1 MYGGLVMPLVLPDF
15 RTNSKKG
22 HEERIKDHEQT
33 ERSRNAKRRRARIET
48 QASTTMTDAA
58 D

>member
-1 MYGGLVMPLVLPDF
+1 MPLLLPDF